1 MTDQPQ
7 FSFSRETV
15 DENRLFNHNRFS
27 SDLGERLTSSFT
39 DMRPFKDENT
49 APRKSLRIE
58 ENSLVKKLPP
68 SSRQSRRGRFEEN
81 TEGIYR
87 NRHLRGM
94 GGSFKE
100 ANSMIMETQYSK
112 YRNQS
117 PPIRDSSLPRNVEMS
132 TEDKENYDSNKVTR
146 ETRDSGD
153 LSQVYN
159 IFKYTLKKEG
169 ERSRTPS
176 VGGLNLPKQTE
187 PAKERSTEYNT
198 RPTDVSFNDPRQDAK
213 RMSSSFEDMKLFY
226 LRRKRAEQKIL
237 HFQ

>member
-1 MTDQPQ
+1 
-7 FSFSRETV
+7 
-15 DENRLFNHNRFS
+15 
-27 SDLGERLTSSFT
+27 
-39 DMRPFKDENT
+39 MRPFKDENI
-49 APRKSLRIE
+49 APRKSVRIE

-68 SSRQSRRGRFEEN
+68 SARQSRKDRYEEKN

-87 NRHLRGM
+87 NRHLRGL

-100 ANSMIMETQYSK
+100 ANNSMVLETSYTK

-117 PPIRDSSLPRNVEMS
+117 PPIRDSSLPRNPEML
-132 TEDKENYDSNKVTR
+132 TEDKENYDSNRVTKETR
-146 ETRDSGD
+146 ESAD

-176 VGGLNLPKQTE
+176 VGGLNLPKQAE
-187 PAKERSTEYNT
+187 VSKERSTEYNT
-198 RPTDVSFNDPRQDAK
+198 RPTDVSFNDPRHDAK

-226 LRRKRAEQKIL
+226 LRRKRAEQKIF